1 MANCQS
7 ITVVL
12 TMPQSSPHAI
22 AAGHPLT
29 VAAAEQVLHSGGNA
43 FDAILAAMMM
53 SFVAEPLLASPGGG
67 GFLLVAGPEQPPR
80 LLDFFSD
87 TPGQPVT
94 DDNRELLDFYPI
106 MGDFGTRSQEF
117 HIGHAAAAVPG
128 VPAGLFMAHQ
138 QLCRLPLA
146 ELARPAIEAAR
157 QGVVVNQQQAFVA
170 MILKPII
177 QATAESA
184 AVFAGLKAG
193 QRWQNERLAD
203 FLDTLST
210 ADHDWFYRGDLVGQM
225 ADQPG
230 GLLQAADCAAYQCS
244 VREPLSLQQGEHTI
258 LTNPEPSSGGR
269 LILAQLERLKSRSDV
284 LASLEAMQHADDLKR
299 NPLTEVSRGTT
310 HISVTDGAGN
320 LASLTLSNGEG
331 NGQVVSDGGFMMN
344 NFLGEED
351 INTSGFFNW
360 TSRQR
365 MSSMM
370 APSLMLGPDSQYA
383 LGTGGS
389 NRIKSAMFQV
399 ISRLINEQ
407 LTLKHAVEAPR
418 MHFENGHLDI
428 EPGFSAAQQSALQQA
443 APIHSMWHNHN
454 LYFGGVNA
462 VQTGAATAAVG
473 DFRRHGCGVVGF
485 S

>member
-7 ITVVL
+7 TSVAII
-12 TMPQSSPHAI
+12 MPHRSPHAI

-43 FDAILAAMMM
+43 YDAILAAMMM

-67 GFLLVAGPEQPPR
+67 GFLLVAGPDQAPR

-87 TPGQPVT
+87 NPGQTVN
-94 DDNRELLDFYPI
+94 DDNRTQLDFYPI

-128 VPAGLFMAHQ
+128 VPAGIFMAHQ

-157 QGVVVNQQQAFVA
+157 AGVVVNQQQAFVA

-177 QATAESA
+177 QATAESE
-184 AVFAGLKAG
+184 AVFGGLQAG
-193 QRWQNERLAD
+193 QLWQNERLAD

-210 ADHDWFYRGDLVGQM
+210 ADHDWFYQGELVAQM

-230 GLLQAADCAAYQCS
+230 GLLLAGDCAAYQCA
-244 VREPLSLQQGEHTI
+244 VREPLSLSLGEHNI

-269 LILAQLERLKSRSDV
+269 LILAQLERLKSSSDV
-284 LASLEAMQHADDLKR
+284 LARLEAMQHADDLKR

-331 NGQVVSDGGFMMN
+331 NGRVVSDGGFMMN

-370 APSLMLGPDSQYA
+370 APSLMLGPDNQYA

-389 NRIKSAMFQV
+389 NRIKTAMFQV
-399 ISRLINEQ
+399 IARLIHEQ
-407 LTLKHAVEAPR
+407 VTLKQAVEAPR

-428 EPGFSAAQQSALQQA
+428 EPGFAAGQQAALQKA
-443 APIHSMWHNHN
+443 APIHSLWHNHN

-462 VQTGAATAAVG
+462 VQTGHTSAAVG